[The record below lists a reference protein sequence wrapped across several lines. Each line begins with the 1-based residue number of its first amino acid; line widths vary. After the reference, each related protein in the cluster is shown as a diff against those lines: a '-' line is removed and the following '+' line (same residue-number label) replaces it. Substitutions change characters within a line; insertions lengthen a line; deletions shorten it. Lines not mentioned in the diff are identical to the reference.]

1 MTCDGKNQKGAQTQT
16 EEEMTRYVQELQ
28 KHQETAEKTKKTSTK
43 EI

>member
-1 MTCDGKNQKGAQTQT
+1 MTDNQKGAQTQA

-28 KHQETAEKTKKTSTK
+28 KHQETAEKSKRVSTK